1 MKKLVLE
8 SYETKIFVRVF
19 LGFLTLFILIIA
31 SVLFSLIRGG
41 TLKKSFF
48 GMIAYLLFALILISL
63 LVFSLKKLKEEAKKA
78 SLLAANSV
86 FEKNRIVFP
95 HELEFEYG
103 RIEFSTYLNRE
114 HPRKRFKV
122 LEKRKSSVFEFPDEE
137 FKLVGDYD
145 RGFASFPAIKILTK
159 PYERAAI
166 LFMTNKGVIAG
177 KSILTPKIL
186 EETLNVEVEARGK
199 EIAGRF
205 YNLTTGRRKVDVV
218 ISAPESPEIA
228 VKIADSSVQEFRY
241 SLLPEERI
249 VIFSTYESLSIA
261 NLLKCLNLSRIALG
275 HGEFLLTFKLL
286 KPKARE
292 LLTYKLK
299 VELKE
304 KGWGV

>member
-78 SLLAANSV
+78 SLLAANTM
-86 FEKNRIVFP
+86 FKKNRIVFP

-159 PYERAAI
+159 PYERAVI
-166 LFMTNKGVIAG
+166 LFMANKGVIAD
-177 KSILTPKIL
+177 KSILTPRIL
-186 EETLNVEVEARGK
+186 EDALNVEVEARGK
-199 EIAGRF
+199 EIVGRF
-205 YNLTTGRRKVDVV
+205 YNPTGKRRVDVV
-218 ISAPESPEIA
+218 ISVPESPEIA

-261 NLLKCLNLSRIALG
+261 NLLKCLDLSRIALG
-275 HGEFLLTFKLL
+275 HGEFLLTFKLS

-304 KGWGV
+304 KGWGA